1 MSAIVEFSTIEE
13 AKEALKSNTPVLND
27 RFIEVVSCSSKTEQ
41 DGSTSTQE
49 NPTESTANPPTPEN
63 KQSEEVNK
71 KLELIRQRRLAQLM
85 ELKNKRTGIKR
96 YHDLLVQYALLWE
109 RSKDEA
115 RLPHEDRLRSVSQ
128 KIFKDVKDVYHLI
141 RSGVEKIE
149 ESDEQKSNDTNPDKS
164 SADTGSTETSP
175 NPTSVV
181 LDNAERAKAEVLSI
195 LDSVRDAVR
204 STSVFEEIDKTATE
218 LQTSIL
224 DEAAREM
231 DITRSAVSGFHGR
244 GRGRGR
250 VSSRSRGR
258 FTHRPRVDTSKF
270 EMDLRPNVIILKDI
284 EGAGESEIREGLKE
298 YQGVRGVSVENGEA
312 SIIFE
317 KHWQTKR
324 PVTMGITVNG
334 KVGLEEESKLQVLK
348 PVLSSEPYVVPPEI
362 TPDTTSAH

>member
-1 MSAIVEFSTIEE
+1 MSAIVEFSTVEE

-41 DGSTSTQE
+41 EGTVEENPSESTSTD
-49 NPTESTANPPTPEN
+49 PTSGT
-63 KQSEEVNK
+63 QSDEVNK

-85 ELKNKRTGIKR
+85 ELKNKRTGIQR

-128 KIFKDVKDVYHLI
+128 KIFHDVKDVYHLV

-149 ESDEQKSNDTNPDKS
+149 DSEGEKAGDGTTETTTNAGS
-164 SADTGSTETSP
+164 SSTEAVPAS
-175 NPTSVV
+175 NM
-181 LDNAERAKAEVLSI
+181 LDNTERAKAEVLSI
-195 LDSVRDAVR
+195 LDNVREAVR

-218 LQTSIL
+218 LQASIL

-231 DITRSAVSGFHGR
+231 DITRSAVSGYRGRAR
-244 GRGRGR
+244 GRGRGSVR
-250 VSSRSRGR
+250 GRGR
-258 FTHRPRVDTSKF
+258 FTRRPHVDTSKF
-270 EMDLRPNVIILKDI
+270 EMDLRPNVIVLKEL
-284 EGAGESEIREGLKE
+284 EGVSESEIREGLKE
-298 YQGVRGVSVENGEA
+298 YQGVRGVSIENGEA

-324 PVTMGITVNG
+324 PITMGIPVNG
-334 KVGLEEESKLQVLK
+334 KVGFEE
-348 PVLSSEPYVVPPEI
+348 
-362 TPDTTSAH
+362 